1 MKNIGQRIFEILL
14 VLLLFVIPYGCSQVD
29 TEKFESSL
37 EALKTYQFGDS
48 RSALSEIE
56 SLVAQTMDQA
66 DKNMIASRLAEILDS
81 DVSFA
86 TRQFV
91 CQQLR
96 VIGNEEQIP
105 VLTKLLLE
113 AEYTNIAVFALE
125 TMPSLKVDETFRNS
139 LTNLKGQ
146 AKITV
151 INALGERRDKNSIGI
166 LSPLL
171 SDSDLEIAESAALA
185 LGKIGTFDSG
195 TEIKEA
201 MDKANG
207 EWRSYIVKYYLM
219 CANNME
225 ARGESESAVKIYKE
239 LSEEDEN
246 RQIQMRANYGLVT
259 TGQMSA
265 IEFVSQA
272 IEDEDTIIRR
282 LAIQTVIK
290 TQEKDATGKFCE
302 LLSDLPPDSQLL
314 LIMALVD
321 RGDPAAMTTLINLF
335 DHNDKQVRLAAL
347 RAMAKLGNET
357 VVPLVLR
364 ITVKAD
370 EDEVEAARIS
380 LYRLRGSKVD
390 DKILEMSNNGNV
402 EIRLEAI
409 KALSARNAVI
419 ATPTLIKM
427 LSDPIEKIRIG
438 TWNSLAVLGSDKDLS
453 QMISSWIQA
462 KNITEIQV
470 AEDAVVK
477 VCQNATTKHKYTTD
491 IAAAIGKEQKKE
503 IKISLINALG
513 RIGANESLPLLQ
525 DFLTEKDPDI
535 QTAAIRGLSIWPT
548 DGPLEDLRH
557 IVTITTDERQRII
570 ALRGYI
576 YLIGLATNRE
586 SAKTL
591 AFYKDAMNLSWRT
604 EEKKLVLTG
613 YSHVQNFDAL
623 KAVEKYLLDKELE
636 NEAAA
641 AALTICDDL
650 IEEGTDRA
658 EKGRIAL
665 ILDMIIEN
673 NEVESIRAEAR
684 NIATRMEE

>member
-1 MKNIGQRIFEILL
+1 MKVIRQRIPEILL
-14 VLLLFVIPYGCSQVD
+14 VILIFIIYYGCSQID
-29 TEKFESSL
+29 TDKFESSL
-37 EALKTYQFGDS
+37 AALKTYQFGDS
-48 RSALSEIE
+48 RVVLSEIE
-56 SLVAQTMDQA
+56 LLVAQTREQA
-66 DKNMIASRLAEILDS
+66 DIKMIASRLAEILDS

-86 TRQFV
+86 TRQFI

-113 AEYTNIAVFALE
+113 EENTNIAVFALE

-139 LTNLKGQ
+139 LTILKDKD
-146 AKITV
+146 KIAV
-151 INALGERRDKNSIGI
+151 INALGERKNNNSISV
-166 LSPLL
+166 LTPLL
-171 SDSDLEIAESAALA
+171 SDADMEIAEAAALA

-195 TEIKEA
+195 MEIKKA
-201 MDKANG
+201 MDKADG
-207 EWRSYIVKYYLM
+207 EWRSNIAKYYLM
-219 CANNME
+219 CANNMA
-225 ARGESESAVKIYKE
+225 ARGEAESAVKIYKE
-239 LSEEDEN
+239 LSEEEKN
-246 RQIQMRANYGLVT
+246 RQIQMRATYGLVT
-259 TGQMSA
+259 TGHMNA
-265 IEFVSQA
+265 LEFVSQA
-272 IEDEDTIIRR
+272 IKDEDTIIRR
-282 LAIQTVIK
+282 LAMKTVIK

-302 LLSDLPPDSQLL
+302 LLSDLPPNSQSL
-314 LIMALVD
+314 LIMALSD
-321 RGDPAAMTTLINLF
+321 RGDRGALTTIVNLL

-347 RAMAKLGNET
+347 GATAKLGNET
-357 VVPLVLR
+357 VVPKVLG
-364 ITVKAD
+364 ITVEAD
-370 EDEVEAARIS
+370 EDESEAARMC
-380 LYRLRGSKVD
+380 LNRLRGSEVD
-390 DKILEMSNNGNV
+390 DKVIEMANNENV

-409 KALSARNAVI
+409 KALAARNAVI

-427 LSDPIEKIRIG
+427 TGDAIDKIRIEA
-438 TWNSLAVLGSDKDLS
+438 WKSLAELGSDNDLS

-462 KNITEIQV
+462 KKSTEIQV

-491 IAAAIGKEQKKE
+491 IAAAVGKEENKE

-525 DFLTEKDPDI
+525 DLLTDKDSDI
-535 QTAAIRGLSIWPT
+535 QAAAIRGLSLWPT

-557 IVTITTDERQRII
+557 IVTITSDETQKII

-591 AFYKDAMNLSWRT
+591 AFYQDAMNLSWRS
-604 EEKKLVLTG
+604 EEKRLVLTG
-613 YSHVQNFDAL
+613 YSHVKNFDAL

-641 AALTICDDL
+641 AALTICHEL
-650 IEEGTDRA
+650 TEETTNRA

-665 ILDMIIEN
+665 ILDMIIQN
-673 NEVESIRAEAR
+673 NKIESIRAEAQ
-684 NIATRMEE
+684 NIATKMEE